1 MIHLRRIFSI
11 KKIKN
16 YQTIIIKYKDKTIK
30 NELTTRAVIKYHVQK
45 DSSEKITL
53 LVVNKNVYKFEETQQ
68 KAFYLQLYSEE
79 KVINF
84 YDSRS
89 IIPGVASFFLFKIEN
104 SRSLLV
110 SDSFSLFS
118 IENKC
123 SYCYQSHDNK

>member
-1 MIHLRRIFSI
+1 MEGIFAI

-30 NELTTRAVIKYHVQK
+30 NELTTRDVIKYHVQK

-68 KAFYLQLYSEE
+68 KAFHLQLYSEE

-89 IIPGVASFFLFKIEN
+89 IIPGAASFFLFKIEN
-104 SRSLLV
+104 NRSLLV

-123 SYCYQSHDNK
+123 SCCYQSHDNR

>member
-1 MIHLRRIFSI
+1 M
-11 KKIKN
+11 
-16 YQTIIIKYKDKTIK
+16 TIK

-45 DSSEKITL
+45 DNSEEITL
-53 LVVNKNVYKFEETQQ
+53 FVVNKNVYKFEETQQ
-68 KAFYLQLYSEE
+68 KAFHLQLYSEE

-118 IENKC
+118 IENKR

>member
-1 MIHLRRIFSI
+1 MEGIFSI

-45 DSSEKITL
+45 DSSEKSTL

-68 KAFYLQLYSEE
+68 KAFHLQLYSEE

-89 IIPGVASFFLFKIEN
+89 IIPGAASFFLFKIEN

>member
-1 MIHLRRIFSI
+1 MIHLSGIFSI

-68 KAFYLQLYSEE
+68 KAFHLQLYSEE
-79 KVINF
+79 KVIN
-84 YDSRS
+84 
-89 IIPGVASFFLFKIEN
+89 L
-104 SRSLLV
+104 
-110 SDSFSLFS
+110 
-118 IENKC
+118 
-123 SYCYQSHDNK
+123 

>member
-1 MIHLRRIFSI
+1 MEGIFSI

-68 KAFYLQLYSEE
+68 KAFHLQLYSEE

-89 IIPGVASFFLFKIEN
+89 IIPGAASFFLFKIEN
-104 SRSLLV
+104 SQSLLV
-110 SDSFSLFS
+110 SDSFPLFN

-123 SYCYQSHDNK
+123 SYCYQSHDNR

>member
-1 MIHLRRIFSI
+1 MEGMFSI

-68 KAFYLQLYSEE
+68 KAFHLQLYSEE

-89 IIPGVASFFLFKIEN
+89 IIPGSASFFLFKIEN